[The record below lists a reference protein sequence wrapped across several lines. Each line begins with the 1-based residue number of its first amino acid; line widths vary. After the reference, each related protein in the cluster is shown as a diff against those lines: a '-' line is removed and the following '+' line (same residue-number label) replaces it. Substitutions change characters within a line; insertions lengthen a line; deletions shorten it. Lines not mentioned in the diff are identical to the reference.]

1 MKHTRVDV
9 ANVQQHKNK
18 LFVNRMYEYNI
29 SEDVKKQAERI
40 LNTYLKRARL
50 ALRIRGGSTTHPLVT
65 TEVVAQGKRFTQYE
79 DGVLL
84 SYHEVWMK
92 FGINEKPDPIKDI
105 ITPCKVDV
113 NSLTLAFGLVRHG
126 DQKWVNVTGRFR
138 KYYKPGLLFSLMESA
153 TLEDS

>member
-9 ANVQQHKNK
+9 ANVQHHGNK
-18 LFVNRMYEYNI
+18 LFVNRLYEYDI
-29 SEDVKKQAERI
+29 SEDIKKKAERI

-50 ALRIRGGSTTHPLVT
+50 ALRIRGGSATHPLVT
-65 TEVVAQGKRFTQYE
+65 AEHVAQNRRYVQYE
-79 DGVLL
+79 DGVLQP
-84 SYHEVWMK
+84 YHEVWRK
-92 FGINEKPDPIKDI
+92 FGIDEKPEPIKDI

-126 DQKWVNVTGRFR
+126 DQKWVNVAGRFR
-138 KYYKPGLLFSLMESA
+138 KYYKPSLLFSLMESA